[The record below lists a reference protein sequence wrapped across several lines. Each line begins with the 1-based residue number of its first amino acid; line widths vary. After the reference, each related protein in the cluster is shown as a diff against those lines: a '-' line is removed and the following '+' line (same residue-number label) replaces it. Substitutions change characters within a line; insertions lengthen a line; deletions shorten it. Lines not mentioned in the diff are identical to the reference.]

1 LALTNTSSNC
11 GAHRKQS
18 QLRQQADGD
27 NTQGPN
33 GMVQTWVAQKTLKR
47 NILRVFSMSDLINSL
62 TPKPKSVL
70 AGTNNSRSKGF
81 WLANTRLTNIPTMME
96 PFSPPAAWFCWP
108 RVPHPRAPLRKGL
121 GKVTFNGLVLS
132 LN

>member
-1 LALTNTSSNC
+1 
-11 GAHRKQS
+11 
-18 QLRQQADGD
+18 
-27 NTQGPN
+27 
-33 GMVQTWVAQKTLKR
+33 MVQTWVAQKTLKR

-96 PFSPPAAWFCWP
+96 PFFPSSGMVLLAESTPPPGTTAEGVGQGHLQWFSIKFKLKDKFIYFYP
-108 RVPHPRAPLRKGL
+108 PLCILKQSFARHRQW
-121 GKVTFNGLVLS
+121 
-132 LN
+132 